1 MSEKIIAK
9 VRKDVAEAERQ
20 LAVAKDLIARLRRA
34 GEDVTELERN
44 QRRIELRIA
53 RYKKAF
59 E

>member
-9 VRKDVAEAERQ
+9 VRKDIVTAEEQ
-20 LAVAKDLIARLRRA
+20 LAVAKDLITRLRRA

-44 QRRIELRIA
+44 QRKIELRIA